1 MTEEDKKAIEYF
13 TKRIDICNENANIC
27 DENDFDEEATQ
38 LREEKRQT
46 EIILNLIKSQ
56 QKEIEILKSKRVNMF
71 EQLDCIDKKNKIINE
86 MARFIEKRLDE
97 CPYDFWIE
105 AEKELNCKNCEE
117 DYAKCWK
124 QYFEKKVEESNVK

>member
-46 EIILNLIKSQ
+46 EVILNLIKSQ
-56 QKEIEILKSKRVNMF
+56 QKEMEILKSKRVNMF
-71 EQLDCIDKKNKIINE
+71 EQLDCIDKKNKIIDLMAVQVYLTKEQREE
-86 MARFIEKRLDE
+86 MEEYISTSNKSK
-97 CPYDFWIE
+97 DF
-105 AEKELNCKNCEE
+105 KSFV
-117 DYAKCWK
+117 K
-124 QYFEKKVEESNVK
+124 QYFEKKVEGK

>member
-1 MTEEDKKAIEYF
+1 MTEEENKAIEYF

-71 EQLDCIDKKNKIINE
+71 EQLDCIDKKNKIIDLILEEIAFNYE
-86 MARFIEKRLDE
+86 INSSVDIVTIKRQLKEK
-97 CPYDFWIE
+97 
-105 AEKELNCKNCEE
+105 
-117 DYAKCWK
+117 
-124 QYFEKKVEESNVK
+124 FEKKVEGK